1 MVLRRPRPVRQKPR
15 RPAPLAGAK
24 LLEVLAAVNGAK
36 VVRTM
41 DLLSGSSLE
50 KSNEDFLNNLQQAQ
64 PAAPKPAMM
73 APPQAPNP
81 YQMPMAPNPYGAP
94 MAPMPMAP
102 NPYGM
107 PMAPNPYG
115 AAPPPAMAPNP
126 YGAPPN
132 LLGMPAAAAPA
143 PVYAPPAP
151 APVYA
156 PPAPA
161 PAPVYASPPPPAPSD
176 PRLAAY
182 APAGA
187 APSPLDV
194 FASAPAAPI
203 DEAPA
208 ASLGDALDGIGD
220 FVSGGGD
227 AEEDDAD
234 GGGEVALQ
242 AQIAE
247 AGSGDLE
254 RYTVAFE
261 SEVKLGMLLERRH
274 SFTPGDSQE
283 NRPELTVVTMVI
295 DGGAAERKGVVVG
308 SKLLVINGVDATK
321 LPYAKCL
328 DMVKTLPRPLTRV
341 RERSRASVD
350 TAKGWCLVRKSAG
363 TVAPSKMSA
372 WKRMYFV
379 VGGAVAKRHVL
390 QLYATKAQYED
401 IVVRMFQG
409 QPLTGFKY
417 KAYALTHAF
426 KCSNIQSKQYAGEHT
441 PLKFFCLRNPYSRTK
456 TMKLASDNPSV
467 VTALHTHCMR
477 FATKG

>member
-1 MVLRRPRPVRQKPR
+1 
-15 RPAPLAGAK
+15 
-24 LLEVLAAVNGAK
+24 
-36 VVRTM
+36 M

-115 AAPPPAMAPNP
+115 AAPPAAMAPNP
-126 YGAPPN
+126 YGAQPN
-132 LLGMPAAAAPA
+132 LLGMPAARRAGLRA
-143 PVYAPPAP
+143 
-151 APVYA
+151 
-156 PPAPA
+156 
-161 PAPVYASPPPPAPSD
+161 
-176 PRLAAY
+176 
-182 APAGA
+182 AGA
-187 APSPLDV
+187 RAGLRAAGAGARAGLRRASPSPLGV
-194 FASAPAAPI
+194 FASAPAAPV

-328 DMVKTLPRPLTRV
+328 DMVKTLPRPLTLV
-341 RERSRASVD
+341 LERSRASVD

>member
-1 MVLRRPRPVRQKPR
+1 
-15 RPAPLAGAK
+15 
-24 LLEVLAAVNGAK
+24 
-36 VVRTM
+36 M

-73 APPQAPNP
+73 APPQAQP

-115 AAPPPAMAPNP
+115 AAPPAAMAPNP
-126 YGAPPN
+126 GA
-132 LLGMPAAAAPA
+132 
-143 PVYAPPAP
+143 
-151 APVYA
+151 
-156 PPAPA
+156 
-161 PAPVYASPPPPAPSD
+161 S
-176 PRLAAY
+176 
-182 APAGA
+182 
-187 APSPLDV
+187 PSPLGV
-194 FASAPAAPI
+194 GVSAPV

-328 DMVKTLPRPLTRV
+328 DMVKTLPRPLTLV
-341 RERSRASVD
+341 LERSRASVD
-350 TAKGWCLVRKSAG
+350 TAKGCS
-363 TVAPSKMSA
+363 
-372 WKRMYFV
+372 
-379 VGGAVAKRHVL
+379 
-390 QLYATKAQYED
+390 ATKAQYED

-441 PLKFFCLRNPYSRTK
+441 PLKFFCLRNPRSRTK
-456 TMKLASDNPSV
+456 TATRVRQPSSSPRS
-467 VTALHTHCMR
+467 TRMR
-477 FATKG
+477 FATKGWARGSPRAGAPRS